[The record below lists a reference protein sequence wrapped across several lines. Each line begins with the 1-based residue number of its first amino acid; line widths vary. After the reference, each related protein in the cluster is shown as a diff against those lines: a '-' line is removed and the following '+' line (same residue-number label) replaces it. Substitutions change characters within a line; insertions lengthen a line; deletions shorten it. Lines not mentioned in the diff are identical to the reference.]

1 MKKRMESFSV
11 NPNPLLE
18 GVEGLEFRVNPVH
31 GYYGA
36 VEMEP
41 LDGSGVFFRLANG
54 TVVRREEGYTS
65 RFGVV
70 GTEVPKAGE
79 PHWSFGERPC
89 GDAYPDWMR
98 G

>member
-1 MKKRMESFSV
+1 MKKSAQFFSM

-31 GYYGA
+31 GHYGT
-36 VEMEP
+36 VELEP
-41 LDGSGVFFRLANG
+41 LDGNEVFFRLANG
-54 TVVRREEGYTS
+54 TVVKKEKGS
-65 RFGVV
+65 ASSFAVV
-70 GTEVPKAGE
+70 GTEMPKAGE

-89 GDAYPDWMR
+89 GDAYPDWER